1 MFTAQH
7 AEVKEAIEAS
17 IPRLREML
25 GTQQLNLIN
34 VNISQNSTSDQGR
47 SQSQTFS
54 KTPENREQGI
64 EGVADTIDNTE
75 HERIVVSKGLLSLYA

>member
-64 EGVADTIDNTE
+64 EGVADTDNTE

>member
-17 IPRLREML
+17 IPKLREML
-25 GTQQLNLIN
+25 ATQQLNLVN

-54 KTPENREQGI
+54 KTPENNEQGI
-64 EGVADTIDNTE
+64 EGVTDTIEKTE
-75 HERIVVSKGLLSLYA
+75 HDRAIVSKGLLSLYA